1 MKHKAALYLSLN
13 KTDGRWTRTL
23 TRSAKSATASCHRR
37 SRCCSPW
44 FCSCAWASRRPPIR
58 PCTRRFALHSRRPP
72 TTNNHRHRYRSM
84 RLHQQEG
91 HENGLR
97 SLLAT
102 RERMLAEGLGKAE
115 AQVRR
120 LLRRL
125 RSASAS
131 AAAAAAAAV
140 AAAATASASAP
151 GCFCCS

>member
-1 MKHKAALYLSLN
+1 
-13 KTDGRWTRTL
+13 
-23 TRSAKSATASCHRR
+23 
-37 SRCCSPW
+37 
-44 FCSCAWASRRPPIR
+44 
-58 PCTRRFALHSRRPP
+58 
-72 TTNNHRHRYRSM
+72 M

-125 RSASAS
+125 RSAAASA